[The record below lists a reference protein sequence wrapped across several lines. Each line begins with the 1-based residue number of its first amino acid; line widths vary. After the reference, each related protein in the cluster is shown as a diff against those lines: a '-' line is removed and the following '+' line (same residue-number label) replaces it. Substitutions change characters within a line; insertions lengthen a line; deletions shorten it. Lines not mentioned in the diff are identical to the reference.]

1 MKISIPKLR
10 LPSTLKN
17 RKGCLITIFGG
28 GVLLIA
34 LIVVAIFIRRGNDA
48 PTAPDMVAVERGNI
62 TVTLSGSG
70 SVAAEQSLDLAF
82 ETSGQVENVLIVEG
96 SEVERDD
103 ILALLETRELE
114 LSLADAEADVQSAL
128 AKLEQTKQGNATEQD
143 IASAQASVNQ
153 AQVQLD
159 QQIHGNATASDL
171 ASAQASLRSA
181 QAQLNQQTVTNQ
193 ANISSA
199 ESKLRA
205 AEAKLADLEA
215 GADPEELS
223 SAQRT
228 YDQALASY
236 NSAKSTLE
244 ETRDRLS
251 REKTKAKTT
260 MDKASH
266 DVQIVQSEY
275 SIAYWRHEGVDEDD
289 IIPSVTEL
297 PADTKQQLLTDYG
310 RLTEDEAFVQA
321 QLKLQNAEAD
331 LASAKTSYEQA
342 LNAERTGVFQAE
354 QSLAS
359 AESQLRDAEIQ
370 LHDVQAGADDLDII
384 QAHEDV
390 EQARIELNRLTG
402 GGANA
407 DLAQRQAS
415 VDQAAA
421 QVRQLQE
428 GGSESDIASS
438 QASLDQA
445 KAQLEKLTASAT
457 DTDVRIQQAAV
468 QQAENNLERARIN
481 LDNAKLVAPFKG
493 IITNVDIVPGS
504 VVGESTVAFNLIDRD
519 PLHVDV
525 TLNENDISTVEV
537 GQKVDLTISAL
548 PDWQTTGTVTYVSP
562 VSEADTDVVTYRVR
576 VSFPDSDS
584 RVKVGMTADLE
595 IVTESKSDILV
606 VPNTALTTRGERHV
620 VLMMDPQSERPR
632 PIQVKTGMTDGTHTE
647 ILSGLE
653 EGQQIVANTAALESG
668 TSTIRNQR
676 GMFPFGGPP
685 GGGPPPGSGG
695 GSSNRGGGSR

>member
-10 LPSTLKN
+10 TPKQLKN
-17 RKGCLITIFGG
+17 RKGCFIILGSG
-28 GVLLIA
+28 LLLVVLV
-34 LIVVAIFIRRGNDA
+34 VVALFMLRGNDT
-48 PTAPDMVAVERGNI
+48 PTAPEMVAVERGNI

-70 SVAAEQSLDLAF
+70 TVAAERSLDLAF
-82 ETSGQVENVLIVEG
+82 ETSGRVEAVLIVEG

-103 ILALLETRELE
+103 VLARLETRELE
-114 LSLADAEADVQSAL
+114 LSLADAEADVQSVL

-143 IASAQASVNQ
+143 IASAQASVDQ

-159 QQIHGNATASDL
+159 QQIHGNATASDV

-181 QAQLNQQTVTNQ
+181 QAQLNQQVVTNQ
-193 ANISSA
+193 ANIASA
-199 ESKLRA
+199 ESRLRS

-236 NSAKSTLE
+236 NSARSTLE

-251 REKTKAKTT
+251 REKTQAKTSL
-260 MDKASH
+260 DKASH
-266 DVQIVQSEY
+266 DLQIVQSEY
-275 SIAYWRHEGVDEDD
+275 SIAFWRHEGVDEED

-297 PADTKQQLLTDYG
+297 PAGTDPDSLTDYG

-331 LASAKTSYEQA
+331 LSSSKTSYEQA

-354 QSLAS
+354 QNLAS

-370 LHDVQAGADDLDII
+370 LQDVLAGADELDII
-384 QAHEDV
+384 QAREDV
-390 EQARIELNRLTG
+390 EQARIELNLLTG
-402 GGANA
+402 GGASA

-415 VDQAAA
+415 VEQAAA
-421 QVRQLQE
+421 QLQQLQE

-445 KAQLEKLTASAT
+445 RAQLEKLTASAT
-457 DTDVRIQQAAV
+457 ETDLSIQQSAV

-481 LDNAKLVAPFKG
+481 LENAELVAPFNG
-493 IITNVDIVPGS
+493 IITSVDIVHGS
-504 VVGESTVAFNLIDRD
+504 VVGDSTVAFNLIDRD

-525 TLNENDISTVEV
+525 TLNENDISKVEV
-537 GQKVDLTISAL
+537 GQTVDLTISAL

-562 VSEADTDVVTYRVR
+562 VSEADSDVVTYRVR
-576 VSFPDSDS
+576 VSFPDSDP

-595 IVTESKSDILV
+595 IVTQSLSDIVV
-606 VPNTALTTRGERHV
+606 VPNTALTTRGEQQV
-620 VLMMDPQSERPR
+620 VLVMDAQSEQPR
-632 PIQVKTGMTDGTHTE
+632 PMDVEIGITDGTYTE
-647 ILSGLE
+647 ITSGLE
-653 EGQQIVANTAALESG
+653 AGQQIVANTATLESG
-668 TSTIRNQR
+668 NSRSVNQGGR
-676 GMFPFGGPP
+676 LPFGGPP
-685 GGGPPPGSGG
+685 PGGGGRPPGGGGP
-695 GSSNRGGGSR
+695 R